1 MFHLEDVLQLKE
13 GENVV
18 RLTRRHILTL
28 APPLLLALVL
38 IVLPF
43 FLLFPLFDLGVIGV
57 VMFAAAVLFGI
68 GVAYRGVML
77 WDADVL
83 ILTTH
88 RLVDVDQKGLF
99 TRNVTEAQLAN
110 IQDVSWSKKGFW
122 QTVLG
127 MGSVQVQTAGSANKI
142 EAIHIAEPQRLA
154 EFLNDMRHQ
163 TSPKKALVDPEKYEK
178 LKVIQQM
185 LQGFSLEELE
195 RIETILKARERQAAS
210 DAFMDDAKESA

>member
-1 MFHLEDVLQLKE
+1 MFQLEDVLQLKE

-18 RLTRRHILTL
+18 RLTRRHVLTL
-28 APPLLLALVL
+28 APGLILALLL

-43 FLLFPLFDLGVIGV
+43 FLLFPLFGLGVVGV
-57 VMFAAAVLFGI
+57 VMFAAAVLIGI
-68 GVAYRGVML
+68 GVAYRSVML

-99 TRNVTEAQLAN
+99 TRNVTEAQLSN

-122 QTVLG
+122 QTIFR
-127 MGSVQVQTAGSANKI
+127 MGSVQVQTAGSSSNI
-142 EAIHIAEPQRLA
+142 EAVHVSEPQRLA
-154 EFLNDMRHQ
+154 EFLNDLRHQ
-163 TSPKKALVDPEKYEK
+163 TTPKKAIVDPEKYEK
-178 LKVIQQM
+178 LKTIQAM

-210 DAFMDDAKESA
+210 DAFVDDAKESA